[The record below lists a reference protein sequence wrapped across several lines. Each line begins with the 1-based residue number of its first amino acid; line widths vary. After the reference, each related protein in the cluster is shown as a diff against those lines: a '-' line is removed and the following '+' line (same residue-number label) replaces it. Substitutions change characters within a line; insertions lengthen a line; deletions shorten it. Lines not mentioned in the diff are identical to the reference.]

1 MREQVKLFV
10 AACLYYSGL
19 VKLLRWWTERSGHR
33 LIILNYHRAMGGDLR
48 SHLLYLRRH
57 YRLLHLEEALEELY
71 RPDKKEKRLRDRR
84 TTLVLTF
91 DDGYRDNYTHG
102 FAQAFELG
110 VPITIFLPTGYIE
123 SGNCFWWMEAEC
135 LVSRFYAEGHAQV
148 DEVMVEGRTYHLEQ
162 PEERDALARMIDTR
176 LRYAASVSEREEFL
190 TRVRKALAVPA
201 SIAVEETALPLN
213 WEEVR
218 TMEKSGW
225 VSFGAHTVHHPVL
238 ADLRDDAELQRE
250 VSECRSVMEQQ
261 LGHPV
266 RTFAYPIGGPEHI
279 GLQALK
285 AVREA
290 GYEWAVTAIPGVNT
304 AHSDPYQLRRIESGV
319 DRHWLVLAAEIVGLW
334 RFFARLRKRYT
345 FDVGKD
351 RHVAVSTPA
360 LRLSVSQVPRPLAGD
375 GLVSSLHLNSERRP
389 FRFGF
394 TDRHIGHLDKV
405 PVLSHRGPEDL
416 RERSVAQGD
425 QEHFPQAWTSCLEP
439 SECSV
444 GKEPVGELSLS
455 PAGECLSL
463 HTSIL
468 AQKAKTGRAQP
479 PLPKQGL
486 GIPPARREE
495 CLGEGER

>member
-71 RPDKKEKRLRDRR
+71 RPDKEEQRPRNLR
-84 TTLVLTF
+84 TALVLTF
-91 DDGYRDNYTHG
+91 DDGYRDNYTHA
-102 FAQAFELG
+102 FALAGELG

-123 SGNCFWWMEAEC
+123 SGNCFWWMEAER
-135 LVSRFYAEGHAQV
+135 LVGHAPV

-162 PEERDALARMIDTR
+162 PEERDALARMIDTH

-201 SIAVEETALPLN
+201 SIAMEETALPLN

-238 ADLRDDAELQRE
+238 GYLRDWLELQCE
-250 VSECRSVMEQQ
+250 VSECRNVMEQQ

-266 RTFAYPIGGPEHI
+266 RTFAYPIGGPDHI
-279 GLQALK
+279 GTQALK

-290 GYEWAVTAIPGVNT
+290 GYEWAVTAIPGINT
-304 AHSDPYQLRRIESGV
+304 EHSDAYQLRRIESGV
-319 DRHWLVLAAEIVGLW
+319 DHHWLVLAAEIVGLW

-345 FDVGKD
+345 FDIERDSHEAG
-351 RHVAVSTPA
+351 P
-360 LRLSVSQVPRPLAGD
+360 LSNYQ
-375 GLVSSLHLNSERRP
+375 
-389 FRFGF
+389 
-394 TDRHIGHLDKV
+394 
-405 PVLSHRGPEDL
+405 
-416 RERSVAQGD
+416 
-425 QEHFPQAWTSCLEP
+425 
-439 SECSV
+439 
-444 GKEPVGELSLS
+444 
-455 PAGECLSL
+455 
-463 HTSIL
+463 
-468 AQKAKTGRAQP
+468 
-479 PLPKQGL
+479 
-486 GIPPARREE
+486 
-495 CLGEGER
+495 